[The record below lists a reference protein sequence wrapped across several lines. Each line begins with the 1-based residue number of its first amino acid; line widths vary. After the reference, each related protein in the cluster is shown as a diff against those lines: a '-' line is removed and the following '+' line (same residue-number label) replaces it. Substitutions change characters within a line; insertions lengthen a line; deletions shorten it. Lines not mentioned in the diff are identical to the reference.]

1 VVIWNARK
9 SLTELKDIGKRL
21 EEFRGEHTN
30 AERLMGR
37 VLNIRDKQGR
47 LVPMIPNRAQREF
60 ARTCGRKNIILKARQ
75 LGMTTYVAA
84 RFFLRT
90 ITTPGT
96 LSVQVA
102 HDQRSAEE
110 IFRIVHRFL
119 ENLPEELRNGGALET
134 SRANVRQ
141 VVFPRLDSEYRVET
155 AADPN
160 AGRGLTI
167 QNLHCSEVARWPR
180 NAEETLASL
189 RAAVPPCGEIVLE
202 STPRG
207 SGGAFYDEWQRAG
220 VTGYVRHFYPW
231 WWEPQYRRNDA
242 AVEQLTAEERD
253 LMRAHGLTL
262 AQIAFRR
269 ETRSNFGVRAVE
281 EFAEDAET
289 CFRASGECV
298 FDLETV
304 EARMRER
311 PDPIES
317 RDNGRLQVWWP
328 ALRGSREYCSGEPNG
343 RGRRYIIGVDPAGG
357 GTDGDYACAQ
367 VIERS
372 TGMQCAELHGHFTP
386 RDLAVQV
393 LALSKEYDDALIA
406 VERNNHGHAVLAHL
420 LNDGRENIYRS
431 NRQAGWLTTAAS
443 RPRMIENLGAVL
455 TAAPELFSS
464 VRLLQECRTFVRQ
477 SDGTTGAMSGTH
489 DDAVMAMAVALAV
502 RAETAGEM
510 KREFAMATL

>member
-1 VVIWNARK
+1 MAIWNAQK
-9 SLTELKDIGKRL
+9 SLTELKDIGNRL
-21 EEFRGEHTN
+21 EEFRGEYTN
-30 AERLMGR
+30 AERLMFR
-37 VLNIRDKQGR
+37 MLKIRDKQGR
-47 LVPMIPNRAQREF
+47 LVPIVPNRAQKEF
-60 ARTCGRKNIILKARQ
+60 ARRCGRKNIVLKARQ

-119 ENLPEELRNGGALET
+119 ENLPEEMRGALET

-141 VVFPRLDSEYRVET
+141 IVFPRLDSEYRVES

-189 RAAVPPCGEIVLE
+189 RAAVPPGGEVVLE

-207 SGGAFYDEWQRAG
+207 SGGTFYDEWQRAA
-220 VTGYVRHFYPW
+220 VTGYVQHFYPW
-231 WWEPQYRRNDA
+231 WWEPQYRRDDVV
-242 AVEQLTAEERD
+242 VEELSAEECD
-253 LMRAHGLTL
+253 LMQEHGLTL

-269 ETRSNFGVRAVE
+269 ETRANFGVRAVE

-304 EARMRER
+304 ESRMRQR
-311 PDPIES
+311 PEPIEI
-317 RDNGRLQVWWP
+317 RDNGRLQIWWP
-328 ALRGSREYCSGEPNG
+328 AVRASREYCEDDRNR

-357 GTDGDYACAQ
+357 GTEGDYACAQ

-372 TGMQCAELHGHFTP
+372 TGMQCAELYGHFTP

-393 LALSKEYDDALIA
+393 ATLSKEYDGALIA

-420 LNDGRENIYRS
+420 LNDGRENVYCS
-431 NRQAGWLTTAAS
+431 GKQAGWLTTAVS
-443 RPRMIENLGAVL
+443 RPRMIENFGAVL
-455 TAAPELFSS
+455 MAAPELFSS

-477 SDGTTGAMSGTH
+477 SDGTTGAMSGSH